1 MSNIYL
7 RSLVG
12 LLLLLA
18 APAAHGF
25 AQEPASEERKTLQA
39 EIQALKEGQKS
50 IRRELQEIKALLRA
64 RLTSPSTIPKNLVL
78 TVKGDPFM
86 GEPNAPV
93 TVIEFSDYQCPFC
106 ARHVRQTLPQ
116 IERDYIATGKVKYV
130 FRDFP
135 IPSLHKQA
143 FKAAEAANCAG
154 VEGKY
159 WEMHDR
165 LFDHQ
170 KALNIESLDSHA
182 LAVGLD
188 LAIFQRCLK
197 SGITA
202 KEIRDDMAEGQKAGV
217 RGTPTFFIGMTNPSS
232 SSVKVMR
239 VVRGAQAYA
248 NFKQVL
254 DSVLATQ
261 KSSSDSP
268 K

>member
-1 MSNIYL
+1 MRNIYL

-12 LLLLLA
+12 LLLLLV

-25 AQEPASEERKTLQA
+25 AQEPASEKRKTLQA
-39 EIQALKEGQKS
+39 EIEALKEGQAK
-50 IRRELQEIKALLRA
+50 IRQELQEIKALLRRA
-64 RLTSPSTIPKNLVL
+64 RAAAPSMPKNLVL
-78 TVKGDPFM
+78 SVDGDPFKGDPK
-86 GEPNAPV
+86 APV
-93 TVIEFSDYQCPFC
+93 TLIEFSDYQCPFC
-106 ARHVRQTLPQ
+106 ARHVRQALPQ

-135 IPSLHKQA
+135 ITSIHKQA

-154 VEGKY
+154 AEGKY

-217 RGTPTFFIGMTNPSS
+217 RGTPTFFIGRTNPSS
-232 SSVKVMR
+232 SSVKVLRM
-239 VVRGAQAYA
+239 VRGAQAYA